1 MGSSRPGGYPA
12 RTEAEETTMLVHFG
26 AHAVD
31 REPTGDRGAAEASGI
46 CAPGLREVVML
57 RFVPT
62 SPVVSG
68 APGFIRDPDAPECV
82 GVSAIAETTPLSHD
96 ADRRLAEAE
105 PLAVGG
111 PEAARPR

>member
-1 MGSSRPGGYPA
+1 
-12 RTEAEETTMLVHFG
+12 ML
-26 AHAVD
+26 
-31 REPTGDRGAAEASGI
+31 P
-46 CAPGLREVVML
+46 
-57 RFVPT
+57 FVPT

-68 APGFIRDPDAPECV
+68 APGFIRDPDAPERV

-96 ADRRLAEAE
+96 AGRRLAEAE